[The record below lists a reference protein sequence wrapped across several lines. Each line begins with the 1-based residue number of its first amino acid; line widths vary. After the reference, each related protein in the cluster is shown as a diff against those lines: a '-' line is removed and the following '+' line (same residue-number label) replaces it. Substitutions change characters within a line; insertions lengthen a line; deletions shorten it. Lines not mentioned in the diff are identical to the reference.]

1 MENAPNVDQHQH
13 IIQVETLSDISDDSL
28 GQTML
33 RTTSEFNPEIST
45 GAYVAL
51 QPTDI
56 DTIYSTNLDK
66 KLQEIRERFAS
77 SQLSVNSSASAH
89 GLQSLQNSSIPES
102 VGEFAYNYDDSN
114 SPISL
119 SDDENAPKQGARQL
133 SYQEVEQSLDRYYD
147 DTDNKYSS
155 ELDILITYMKGQK
168 NLFIQSYLVSQ
179 RKLNCLLIPALLITS
194 AVTIFAPLIEN
205 YAWNAGVISGLNAFT
220 VMLISLVNYLKL
232 ETSTQ
237 TFYNTATQFD
247 KLETTLEF
255 VASKLMF
262 IDDEVDKSKIV
273 FEKVQEIEKKISEI
287 KEWNTL
293 FIPDEIRTMFP
304 VICNINIFSFIKRIE
319 SNRKLLVARFK
330 DVKNEIRTI
339 LHCKHPKRKDRARIE
354 KRLEYLAETKEKI
367 KDELGHYRNAYSHID
382 ELFTIEI
389 KMAQDSRGIIAF
401 FRRLCCPS
409 RMKHTPDLQRNP
421 VVDKYIHYTCS
432 K

>member
-1 MENAPNVDQHQH
+1 MENAPNVDEHQH

-28 GQTML
+28 GHTML
-33 RTTSEFNPEIST
+33 RTTTAFNPEVST
-45 GAYVAL
+45 GPYVSL

-56 DTIYSTNLDK
+56 DTIYSTNLDQ
-66 KLQEIRERFAS
+66 KLQEIRARFES
-77 SQLSVNSSASAH
+77 S
-89 GLQSLQNSSIPES
+89 QNSSIPES

-119 SDDENAPKQGARQL
+119 SDDENAPKHGARQL

-168 NLFIQSYLVSQ
+168 NLFIQSYLISQ

-205 YAWNAGVISGLNAFT
+205 YHWNAGVISGLNAFT
-220 VMLISLVNYLKL
+220 AMLITLVNYLKL

-262 IDDEVDKSKIV
+262 VDNEVDKSKIV

-293 FIPDEIRTMFP
+293 FIPDEIRIMFP

-389 KMAQDSRGIIAF
+389 KRAQDSRGIIAF

-409 RMKHTPDLQRNP
+409 HVNHSSDSQRNP

>member
-13 IIQVETLSDISDDSL
+13 IIQVETLSDISEDSL
-28 GQTML
+28 GQTIL
-33 RTTSEFNPEIST
+33 RTTSEFIPEISA
-45 GAYVAL
+45 GAYVSL

-56 DTIYSTNLDK
+56 DTIYSTNLDQ
-66 KLQEIRERFAS
+66 KLQEIRERFTS
-77 SQLSVNSSASAH
+77 SQLSV
-89 GLQSLQNSSIPES
+89 NSSIPES
-102 VGEFAYNYDDSN
+102 VGEFAYHYDDSN

-119 SDDENAPKQGARQL
+119 SDDENSPKQGARQL

-147 DTDNKYSS
+147 DADNKYSS

-247 KLETTLEF
+247 KLETILEF

-262 IDDEVDKSKIV
+262 VDNEVDKSKIV

-319 SNRKLLVARFK
+319 SNRKMLVARFK

-409 RMKHTPDLQRNP
+409 RMKHTSDLLRNP

-432 K
+432 R